1 MSPLKRR
8 QFGQLAAA
16 SLTSTVVVGLSSKTL
31 AQSTAS
37 NGETLYGVKN
47 PNSSS
52 ARDRENQ
59 SPLVELNTVEQSTGN
74 VLSKTNAPALSVEDT
89 SPAPKKSKAI
99 SLPETDRITKL
110 AALGDGNLVI
120 STVSYTKDAY
130 FNHLIFTVG
139 SAKNPTFKS
148 KKVLGLADSDKT
160 VESLLS
166 LSKNQLLCLVGN
178 QGIPPFFFGIIDSTT
193 GKISSGDSL
202 DLPPLMSGKRYSNL
216 CQDAKGN
223 IFATETSS
231 EGIPILISINLQEKA
246 TITGKVKIKRL
257 TPLSFEGSPLVND
270 VKDLNFS
277 SSNQLYALAK
287 DNSGKNTLFTV
298 DVNNGKL
305 AKVTNLEVDKFA
317 FSS

>member
-99 SLPETDRITKL
+99 
-110 AALGDGNLVI
+110 
-120 STVSYTKDAY
+120 
-130 FNHLIFTVG
+130 
-139 SAKNPTFKS
+139 
-148 KKVLGLADSDKT
+148 
-160 VESLLS
+160 
-166 LSKNQLLCLVGN
+166 
-178 QGIPPFFFGIIDSTT
+178 
-193 GKISSGDSL
+193 
-202 DLPPLMSGKRYSNL
+202 
-216 CQDAKGN
+216 
-223 IFATETSS
+223 
-231 EGIPILISINLQEKA
+231 
-246 TITGKVKIKRL
+246 
-257 TPLSFEGSPLVND
+257 
-270 VKDLNFS
+270 
-277 SSNQLYALAK
+277 
-287 DNSGKNTLFTV
+287 
-298 DVNNGKL
+298 
-305 AKVTNLEVDKFA
+305 
-317 FSS
+317 